1 MANYL
6 FQEAQR
12 IRRFW
17 IWGITI
23 LVIGIVLSSIFLSS
37 GTSLDWG
44 IVFPIGILA
53 LVNILL
59 FKMELKTRIDQDSL
73 SFSYFP
79 FIKERKYRF
88 EEIDSMDLIEYNGL
102 LEYGGWGIKW
112 NFDSWSY
119 TTGGKHGILV
129 KTKKKKFLLGTQKPA
144 EAQKAIDQF
153 NEFKSQS
160 HGS

>member
-1 MANYL
+1 
-6 FQEAQR
+6 
-12 IRRFW
+12 
-17 IWGITI
+17 
-23 LVIGIVLSSIFLSS
+23 
-37 GTSLDWG
+37 LDWG

-73 SFSYFP
+73 SFRYFP

-160 HGS
+160 NGS

>member
-53 LVNILL
+53 LVYILL

-160 HGS
+160 NGS

>member
-73 SFSYFP
+73 SFRYFP

-160 HGS
+160 NGS

>member
-12 IRRFW
+12 IGRIW

-23 LVIGIVLSSIFLSS
+23 MVIGIVLSSIFLSS

-79 FIKERKYRF
+79 FIKERKYHF
-88 EEIDSMDLIEYNGL
+88 EEIDSMELIEYNGL

-160 HGS
+160 YGS

>member
-53 LVNILL
+53 LVYILL

-112 NFDSWSY
+112 NLDSWSY

-160 HGS
+160 NGS

>member
-59 FKMELKTRIDQDSL
+59 FKMELKTRIDQYSL

-88 EEIDSMDLIEYNGL
+88 EEIDSMELIEYNGL

-112 NFDSWSY
+112 NLDSWSY

-160 HGS
+160 NGS

>member
-160 HGS
+160 NGS